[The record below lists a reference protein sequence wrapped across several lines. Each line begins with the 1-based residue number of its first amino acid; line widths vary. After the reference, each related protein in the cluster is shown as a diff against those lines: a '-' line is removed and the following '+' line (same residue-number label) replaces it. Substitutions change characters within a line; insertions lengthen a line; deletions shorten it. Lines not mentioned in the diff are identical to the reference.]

1 MLAIMLLTGA
11 FGGIINFFLPENN
24 PTKKEYLKPWYNCI
38 ILGLG
43 ATLLVPLFLEL
54 AQSKLMDNIR
64 FDGKLEAPKTGNADS
79 MLAKTTA
86 VLNTKTVTD
95 SLKIAQ
101 ISALLKEKNNTGTQN
116 ENQGKNYLLWTAYC
130 LLAGAAGFKFINM
143 LISGVFKAKE
153 IQELK
158 GENAKLE
165 NEQTKRVK
173 NAQKS
178 QEEELK
184 KAIGSKKSPDFKGLA
199 NMDKMIND
207 ATMQPLVLS
216 LPPVTVSNDP
226 QKNRFGGRD
235 LVNGR
240 QLKATV
246 KPTDDDDFFAVDIW
260 VETADKE
267 NPLDEVLFFLHD
279 SFSPSVRKIIS
290 EDGSIAKMKTLNA
303 YGAFTVGAVT
313 DNGSTLLELDLAFD
327 TPENKYPK
335 KFKER

>member
-1 MLAIMLLTGA
+1 
-11 FGGIINFFLPENN
+11 
-24 PTKKEYLKPWYNCI
+24 
-38 ILGLG
+38 LG

-64 FDGKLEAPKTGNADS
+64 FDCKLEAPKTGNVDS

-86 VLNTKTVTD
+86 VLNAKTGTD
-95 SLKIAQ
+95 SIKIAQ
-101 ISALLKEKNNTGTQN
+101 ISALLKEKNNTRTEN

-153 IQELK
+153 NQELK
-158 GENAKLE
+158 EENAKLE
-165 NEQTKRVK
+165 NDQTKRVK

-184 KAIGSKKSPDFKGLA
+184 KAIGNKKPADFKGLVD
-199 NMDKMIND
+199 MDKMLSEAKI
-207 ATMQPLVLS
+207 QPLVLS

-226 QKNRFGGRD
+226 QKNRFGGKD
-235 LVNGR
+235 IVKGR

-246 KPTDDDDFFAVDIW
+246 KPTDNDDYFAVDIW

-267 NPLDEVLFFLHD
+267 NPLGEVLFFLHD

-290 EDGSIAKMKTLNA
+290 EDGVKASMKTLNA

-327 TPENKYPK
+327 TTDNKYPK